1 MSKISSDIRGLEE
14 QVDRLKGSAERVN
27 NIYSQF
33 NSLKNSIDNVIRQRH
48 NINYQLDTASKGI
61 KSLGERLDNSGIHI
75 NSAINSYLYAE
86 RRLES
91 LVAGL
96 EVPQNEQEQSNNIF
110 DEPTRKVYIED
121 SKRVFSKSS
130 YMTENI
136 PYHDMMDIIK
146 QIDEQMKIS
155 KNQLNEWSSAKYIA
169 DAKIKELFK
178 KLKEL
183 DTGEITTGVAE
194 GGYNETGV
202 WEHYKKYIKKNE
214 LLYKEKIG
222 QTITPYDI
230 YEFARLS
237 AMADLIDVYGDSV
250 YITKNEHLIQSK
262 ISESLGV
269 NVQILENNDILFID
283 KNVIW
288 KYVGED
294 TYEASRNLV
303 HGGYG
308 ARSVEAC
315 KRLNESPA
323 AIALGHAVQNRSLD
337 LTVEDLQFLYSMDP
351 HGAKEY
357 VTGVP
362 GHTQKEKQHK
372 KELREELYKLLTGEK
387 IQYYKHKWFN
397 WEKTDNPEGDIWG
410 TVKSNADFA
419 LEVND
424 GIPDDLLSVVKPITY
439 TVAAFYGMY
448 SLGVFLEGVSIYG
461 LRIASGLA
469 ANGMLKEMIVDYNS
483 TLGATD
489 ADEQFI
495 INALNSTDKDEEFLG
510 GTKNIISEA
519 DRAKIDRWNF
529 TPNDDL
535 YLKYKNVY
543 DNPKYFNQ
551 STGNPIYPGTNGDV
565 NIEGFTNGK
574 YSIDTLK
581 PNTIIDR
588 YGSNGNGKYFSPDG
602 ISFES
607 RALPPFM
614 KGQPYTRYKVI
625 RPFSVKTGEIAPWF
639 DQAGRG
645 TQYLTE
651 MGVDELIKNGF
662 LKIME

>member
-1 MSKISSDIRGLEE
+1 MSKISSNIRGLEE
-14 QVDRLKGSAERVN
+14 QVDRLKDSAVRVN

-33 NSLKNSIDNVIRQRH
+33 NAVKNSIDYVISQRH
-48 NINYQLDTASKGI
+48 NIKYQLDTASRGI

-75 NSAINSYLYAE
+75 NSAINSYLDAE
-86 RRLES
+86 QRLES
-91 LVAGL
+91 LVAVL
-96 EVPQNEQEQSNNIF
+96 EAPQKKQEQSNNIF
-110 DEPTRKVYIED
+110 DEPAREVYTED
-121 SKRVFSKSS
+121 SIRRFSTSS
-130 YMTENI
+130 YMKDNI

-155 KNQLNEWSSAKYIA
+155 NNQLNEWSSAKYIA
-169 DAKIKELFK
+169 DANIKELFR

-194 GGYNETGV
+194 GGYDETGV
-202 WEHYKKYIKKNE
+202 WEHYKKYIKENE
-214 LLYKEKIG
+214 LLYKEKTG

-262 ISESLGV
+262 IAESLGV

-294 TYEASRNLV
+294 TYEASCNLV

-308 ARSVEAC
+308 ARSVEAL
-315 KRLNESPA
+315 KKLNESSSA
-323 AIALGHAVQNRSLD
+323 TALGHAVQNRSLD

-351 HGAKEY
+351 YGAKEY
-357 VTGVP
+357 VTGIP
-362 GHTQKEKQHK
+362 GYTQKEKEYK
-372 KELREELYKLLTGEK
+372 KELREELYKLLTGEE
-387 IQYYKHKWFN
+387 IQYYKHKWSN

-439 TVAAFYGMY
+439 TAAAFYGLNT
-448 SLGVFLEGVSIYG
+448 LGVFLEGVSIYG
-461 LRIASGLA
+461 FRMASGLA
-469 ANGMLKEMIVDYNS
+469 ANGMLKEMIADYNS

-495 INALNSTDKDEEFLG
+495 INALNSTDKDEELLEG
-510 GTKNIISEA
+510 TTKLNYNPTSGTKLVATPGKTSTVLGRYGDDIQYVIKELKLKKTLDYSGNPGGFNVLNVPDELYVNPQQFWDEFNAPFLDKAISRGDVIIMATEPVGSALRDAITGQLTGFGRE
-519 DRAKIDRWNF
+519 F
-529 TPNDDL
+529 E
-535 YLKYKNVY
+535 YLKNAGYIY
-543 DNPKYFNQ
+543 D
-551 STGNPIYPGTNGDV
+551 
-565 NIEGFTNGK
+565 
-574 YSIDTLK
+574 SIK
-581 PNTIIDR
+581 KVMR
-588 YGSNGNGKYFSPDG
+588 
-602 ISFES
+602 
-607 RALPPFM
+607 LP
-614 KGQPYTRYKVI
+614 
-625 RPFSVKTGEIAPWF
+625 
-639 DQAGRG
+639 
-645 TQYLTE
+645 
-651 MGVDELIKNGF
+651 
-662 LKIME
+662 